1 MREAAGATLGPRW
14 TPKELRS
21 FYILLKVHGE
31 QWERLEELLPGRSA
45 AMMRALFDMHR
56 GYLALPEAS
65 ADGFCAVMTDHYEA
79 QKDPEAVAMA
89 YALSMSAVAGGDAAG
104 GVKIEPRLASPDAN
118 AAGLRKRESLGGDA
132 TARRDGETPKIKKKR
147 RLDKLLSLDSGDQLE
162 QQTIE
167 QLRIRSES
175 DAEMPDA
182 SGEGGQASDTGLQGL
197 PGRVSLFVR
206 LDWRWLLVK
215 RGLMVWFAVSEPP
228 SDSDPATRALVAAGP
243 ELQRSA
249 GPPVRP
255 AMVLLVLFVRRRR
268 VLPPRRIRRLPQP
281 DGTRAGESAIIS
293 P

>member
-1 MREAAGATLGPRW
+1 MREAAGSSLGPRW

-79 QKDPEAVAMA
+79 QKERELVTTPSVLPLSGAV
-89 YALSMSAVAGGDAAG
+89 G
-104 GVKIEPRLASPDAN
+104 GVTDGAVKNEPRLASPDAN
-118 AAGLRKRESLGGDA
+118 SAATGPRKRESLGIDA
-132 TARRDGETPKIKKKR
+132 GAKRDGQTPKIKKKR
-147 RLDKLLSLDSGDQLE
+147 RLDKLLSLDGGDQLE

-182 SGEGGQASDTGLQGL
+182 SGE
-197 PGRVSLFVR
+197 
-206 LDWRWLLVK
+206 
-215 RGLMVWFAVSEPP
+215 
-228 SDSDPATRALVAAGP
+228 
-243 ELQRSA
+243 SA
-249 GPPVRP
+249 QTNGND
-255 AMVLLVLFVRRRR
+255 FRRRPGKVGMFVCFDR
-268 VLPPRRIRRLPQP
+268 C
-281 DGTRAGESAIIS
+281 
-293 P
+293 